1 MDMEYKVPVAYMSK
15 STKKLLI
22 VICIVIVILCIVFP
36 SAYRKIQIRPFVKEL
51 VGNSWGHISNFENED
66 FCSYQ
71 FVDENTVVCTDR
83 SGDKHIGEWKI
94 TDIGKTSTSV
104 FGGIRPT
111 EGKSITIWVC
121 YQSTKASGWEK
132 TYTSDIVIIHDSET
146 GKFWLFEKPGDSSS
160 NVLHKFG
167 PPK

>member
-1 MDMEYKVPVAYMSK
+1 MSK
-15 STKKLLI
+15 STKKFGV
-22 VICIVIVILCIVFP
+22 VICILFVGLCIVFP
-36 SAYRKIQIRPFVKEL
+36 SAYRKMQIRPFVKEL
-51 VGNSWGHISNFENED
+51 VGNTWGHPSNYDNED

-83 SGDKHIGEWKI
+83 SGDKHLGEWKI
-94 TDIGKTSTSV
+94 TDIGKASTDV

-121 YQSTKASGWEK
+121 YQSTKESGRVE
-132 TYTSDIVIIHDSET
+132 TYTSDIVIILDSET
-146 GKFWLFEKPGDSSS
+146 KKFYLFEKPGDSSS
-160 NVLHKFG
+160 NVLHKLG